1 MSKVID
7 QLPLLPHECGVYRFL
22 DKDGKVIYVGK
33 AKDLKKRVSQYFSAG
48 KNLSVKTQRM
58 VSRIHGLDYVVVET
72 ETDALL
78 LENNLIKKWQPR
90 YNILL
95 KDDKTFP
102 WICIKQ
108 EPFPRVF
115 QTRKVVKDGS
125 LYFGPYTSAYY
136 CKQLLQLIHTL
147 YPLRTC
153 SLVLTP
159 KAIASGKYRKC
170 LQAHIGRCLAPCEG
184 EETEEAYSG
193 YIASVISILK
203 GDVSSV
209 RSLLET
215 QMEEASGTLDFEQAQ
230 KYKEQWEALTR
241 YQAKS
246 VIVNPKL
253 SNLDVFSLVTDAEAS
268 MAFGNFMRV
277 AGGAVIQS
285 LNSKYKLQ
293 IEEDPAALLSLFM
306 ADMNEKLNGLSDVL
320 LVPFLP
326 EAIPGNYKIQVP
338 KRGDKQTLV
347 ALSLRNARNYKM
359 EQLRLMEIRDR
370 SAAREKRTAK
380 ILARLR
386 DDLRMKELPVHIEC
400 FDNSHLQGSH
410 PVSACV
416 VFKDALPSKKEY
428 RHFIIKNASGPDDYA
443 AMKEVITRRYS
454 RLLKENKPLPQLVVV
469 DGGKG
474 QLSAAYG
481 VLEQLNL
488 TGQITVVGLAEK
500 MEEMYLATDKTPL
513 FLDKNSS
520 SLRLLMQ
527 LRNEAHRFSQTFHR
541 KKREQ
546 SMVKSVLLDIPG
558 VGPRTMEKL
567 LTHFGSVA
575 RIKKA
580 EVSELERVVSSR
592 LARSVSDFFAVPP
605 HSVPAPP
612 VPLKGSE

>member
-1 MSKVID
+1 MWA
-7 QLPLLPHECGVYRFL
+7 
-22 DKDGKVIYVGK
+22 K

-320 LVPFLP
+320 LVPFS
-326 EAIPGNYKIQVP
+326 
-338 KRGDKQTLV
+338 T
-347 ALSLRNARNYKM
+347 
-359 EQLRLMEIRDR
+359 
-370 SAAREKRTAK
+370 
-380 ILARLR
+380 
-386 DDLRMKELPVHIEC
+386 
-400 FDNSHLQGSH
+400 GSH
-410 PVSACV
+410 
-416 VFKDALPSKKEY
+416 
-428 RHFIIKNASGPDDYA
+428 
-443 AMKEVITRRYS
+443 TR
-454 RLLKENKPLPQLVVV
+454 
-469 DGGKG
+469 
-474 QLSAAYG
+474 
-481 VLEQLNL
+481 
-488 TGQITVVGLAEK
+488 
-500 MEEMYLATDKTPL
+500 
-513 FLDKNSS
+513 
-520 SLRLLMQ
+520 
-527 LRNEAHRFSQTFHR
+527 
-541 KKREQ
+541 
-546 SMVKSVLLDIPG
+546 
-558 VGPRTMEKL
+558 
-567 LTHFGSVA
+567 
-575 RIKKA
+575 
-580 EVSELERVVSSR
+580 
-592 LARSVSDFFAVPP
+592 
-605 HSVPAPP
+605 
-612 VPLKGSE
+612 